1 MFRHR
6 SLYFFLILVL
16 LLENQKLYSQKI
28 DLVFFDSYNSKRL
41 KINLLKRQLYIENS
55 PNAWT
60 FKGLLKFENVNIEEI
75 LPVYKI
81 NAFKSKTNYYLTIPG
96 TGQVYI
102 LNENTLILRRIDK
115 SFHTGY
121 NFQAVQFFRKDT
133 LFSFGGYGFWQYHNI
148 LTYFDPKSLEW
159 ETYVQLEEGP
169 LRFTNRFSSYL
180 PNSDK
185 VLVLDLPK
193 PYLFHKTNKYD
204 YWEFSFKS
212 KSWKKKGRINE
223 SLAKALP
230 ETKHAGQYLFFKFQN
245 QNYIADPEQNKV
257 YLYDG
262 PHTKLADSYDPE
274 PLFTNGQNI
283 FSYQDYSVGRIRYY
297 ITDSV
302 SIKQLFDTS
311 KFQFELIKD
320 EPFEYSFYL
329 YLSLVI
335 IVLSFATY
343 RIFRKKKSLQLH
355 SNDTFTAFEYE
366 IINKMIAKGEFYEF
380 SADELNIYLDAERK
394 PLETQRQI
402 RSRFINTINQKSEI
416 HFHISNSIAR
426 KKSKTDK
433 RYSIYILDLTFVK
446 KFKKL

>member
-1 MFRHR
+1 MSNHD
-6 SLYFFLILVL
+6 
-16 LLENQKLYSQKI
+16 LYSQKI
-28 DLVFFDSYNSKRL
+28 DLVFFDSDNKKRL
-41 KINLLKRQLYIENS
+41 KINLLTRKLYVENS
-55 PNAWT
+55 PNSWT
-60 FKGLLKFENVNIEEI
+60 VKGKMIFENVNTEEI

-81 NAFKSKTNYYLTIPG
+81 NAFKSKSNYFITIPG
-96 TGQVYI
+96 TGQVYF
-102 LNENTLILRRIDK
+102 LNENKLTLSRIDK

-121 NFQAVQFFRKDT
+121 NFQAVQFIRRDT

-159 ETYVQLEEGP
+159 ETYVQLEDGP
-169 LRFTNRFSSYL
+169 IRFTNRFSCYL

-185 VLVLDLPK
+185 VLVLELPK

-204 YWEFSFKS
+204 FWEFSFKS
-212 KSWKKKGRINE
+212 KSWKKKGRLNE

-245 QNYIADPEQNKV
+245 QNYIADPEKNKV

-283 FSYQDYSVGRIRYY
+283 YSYQDFSVGKIRHF

-302 SIKQLFDTS
+302 SIQQLFYTS
-311 KFQFELIKD
+311 KFQFDLIK
-320 EPFEYSFYL
+320 ENPFEYSL
-329 YLSLVI
+329 YHLLSLGFILLGLVI
-335 IVLSFATY
+335 F
-343 RIFRKKKSLQLH
+343 RILRKKKTLPSPY
-355 SNDTFTAFEYE
+355 NEMFTAFEFE
-366 IINKMIAKGEFYEF
+366 ILDKMISKGDLYEF
-380 SADELNIYLDAERK
+380 SADELNVYLDAERK

-402 RSRFINTINQKSEI
+402 RSRFINTINQKSEM

-426 KKSKTDK
+426 KKSNIDK
-433 RYSIYILDLTFVK
+433 RYSIYILDLKFVRE
-446 KFKKL
+446 FKKL